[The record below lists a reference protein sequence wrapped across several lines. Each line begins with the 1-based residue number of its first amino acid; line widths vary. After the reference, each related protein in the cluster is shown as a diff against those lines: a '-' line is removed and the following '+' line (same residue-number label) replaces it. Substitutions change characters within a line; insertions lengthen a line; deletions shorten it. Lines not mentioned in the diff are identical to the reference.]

1 MFKHETSQNTKLSA
15 VFNSDENINTLTEK
29 FIKLLNK
36 CIHKSF
42 RKVKVTNSKE
52 TEYEKL
58 YYKWV
63 QTKEKEDRNSKN

>member
-15 VFNSDENINTLTEK
+15 VFNSDENINTQTEK
-29 FIKLLNK
+29 CIKLLNK
-36 CIHKSF
+36 CFHRSF
-42 RKVKVTNSKE
+42 RKVKVTNIKE